1 MKCKNGHS
9 NSFGSEFCGECGV
22 NIKKDKRKYYF
33 NLQFIPIIIIFIGV
47 IFNFYNTQNGI
58 KVINS
63 SNSIIVNDL
72 VRKEID
78 EISNKLVYEDASA
91 LPAQQFRMAEW
102 QKELLGQSTTRL
114 LEIKNQMIVQNS
126 FLELYVR
133 NQTYFLMI
141 VCGFLTFIS
150 VLLIKRK

>member
-9 NSFGSEFCGECGV
+9 NSFGSEFCGECGTK
-22 NIKKDKRKYYF
+22 IKSASERSYF
-33 NLQFIPIIIIFIGV
+33 DLRFIPIFIIFLGV
-47 IFNFYNTQNGI
+47 LLNFYSTQNDI
-58 KVINS
+58 KVINTK
-63 SNSIIVNDL
+63 NSIIVNDQ

-78 EISNKLVYEDASA
+78 DISNRLVYDDATG

-141 VCGFLTFIS
+141 ICGFLALIS
-150 VLLIKRK
+150 FLMIKRK